1 MPAIEVIDLGRMPYA
16 DAYRIQSEHLERV
29 VASRESPAPIPGV
42 ILLVEHDPVITV
54 SRRAGAESNVTASP
68 DALRLAGVDVQPTDR
83 GGDVT
88 YHGPGQ
94 LVAYPIIDL
103 NAHHL
108 RIIDYIRLLEAAILD
123 TLREL
128 GLPAHTDPT
137 ATGVWVKPPPGT
149 PHAADAKIAAIGVR
163 VRHWVSM
170 HGLSIN
176 VDPDMR
182 HFNLIVPCGL
192 HGRGVTS
199 LREVLGEACPPM
211 ERVKLIVADAL
222 RERLGTAGRRT

>member
-1 MPAIEVIDLGRMPYA
+1 MPYA
-16 DAYRIQSEHLERV
+16 DAYRIQTEHLERV
-29 VASRESPAPIPGV
+29 VASRDSAAPISGV

-54 SRRAGAESNVTASP
+54 SRRATAQSNVIATS

-123 TLREL
+123 TLASI
-128 GLPAHTDPT
+128 GVQAHTDPG
-137 ATGVWVKPPPGT
+137 ATGVWVKPRVGEP
-149 PHAADAKIAAIGVR
+149 DAKVAAIGVR

-199 LREVLGEACPPM
+199 LRDVLGDGCPSM
-211 ERVKLIVADAL
+211 ERVKSIVANAL
-222 RERLGTAGRRT
+222 RERLGAARRRT